1 MSDAPIVDASTLDG
15 ANTPVAVVNGNPLT
29 KLPEDLYIPPEAL
42 EVFLETFEGPL
53 DILLYL
59 IRKQNLDI
67 LNIPIA
73 EITRQYIAYIDMM
86 KELKM
91 ELAAE
96 YLLMAAI
103 LAEIKSRM
111 LLPKP
116 ESPDQ
121 DEDDPRADLIRRLQE
136 YERFKNAATAIDDLP
151 RWERDL
157 FGLVIDTS
165 TVEVRKVFPSV
176 EMAELIRVFQ
186 DVLRRAERV
195 THHQVQREP
204 LSVRERMS
212 AILRQLLETSCM
224 EFRELFDG
232 REGRQ
237 GVIVSFLAVLELAK
251 ERLVE
256 IIQEEP
262 LSELHVR
269 TLQPSGDPVA

>member
-59 IRKQNLDI
+59 IRKQSLDI

-176 EMAELIRVFQ
+176 EMTELIRVFQ

>member
-232 REGRQ
+232 KEGRQ

>member
-1 MSDAPIVDASTLDG
+1 MSDDPIADASCLDG
-15 ANTPVAVVNGNPLT
+15 ANAPVAVVNGNPLT

-86 KELKM
+86 TELKM

-103 LAEIKSRM
+103 LAEIKSRI

-176 EMAELIRVFQ
+176 EMTELIRVFH

-195 THHQVQREP
+195 THHQIHREP

-262 LSELHVR
+262 LRELHVR